1 MLIITTTFV
10 SLSTGILLG
19 VEEIFSCR
27 VCMNWSS
34 ETAGF
39 ATAFFAGGLAAG
51 AAFTG
56 IVEIDN
62 DNVDINSVEAAHSI
76 EGRQK

>member
-1 MLIITTTFV
+1 
-10 SLSTGILLG
+10 
-19 VEEIFSCR
+19 
-27 VCMNWSS
+27 MNWSS
-34 ETAGF
+34 ETAGLAAGF
-39 ATAFFAGGLAAG
+39 ATAFFAGALAAG

-62 DNVDINSVEAAHSI
+62 DNVDINSVEAAHST